1 MAFLVEDVWKRAIV
15 NKKRDFI
22 VQEANALKQVGTQ
35 LLGSGQFWEKFYAAT
50 DDFTELE
57 QKAVDDSFD
66 NFISQYAVFNDYVI
80 VYRGRKG
87 DILNMPLS
95 SITFSEWNSIVAIM
109 KYKLGN
115 TSFERRFNG

>member
-15 NKKRDFI
+15 NKKRDLI

-35 LLGSGQFWEKFYAAT
+35 LLGSGQLWEKFYAAT